1 MPAYWIAHTEVTDA
15 ESYGEYAK
23 LAGPAI
29 ESHGGK
35 FLARGGAHKQME
47 GNDRARNVLVV
58 FPDMAAAEACY
69 ASEAYQ
75 AALKFAKGASVRDLV
90 LVEGV

>member
-1 MPAYWIAHTEVTDA
+1 MPAYWIANSEVTDP
-15 ESYGEYAK
+15 ERYGEYAK

-29 ESHGGK
+29 EAHGGK

-47 GNDRARNVLVV
+47 GRDRSRNVLVV
-58 FPDMAAAEACY
+58 FPDMASAEACY
-69 ASEAYQ
+69 SSEAYQ
-75 AALKFAKGASVRDLV
+75 AALKFAQGASVRDLV